1 MVYFYKYPVGIS
13 NLKFKGDNM
22 KIKLL
27 ENNKIIIVPSYWRYK
42 IIEGKKVII
51 DQLGNV
57 IGIVI
62 EEKE

>member
-1 MVYFYKYPVGIS
+1 
-13 NLKFKGDNM
+13 M

-27 ENNKIIIVPSYWRYK
+27 EDNKIIIVPSYWKYK

-62 EEKE
+62 KD

>member
-1 MVYFYKYPVGIS
+1 
-13 NLKFKGDNM
+13 M

-27 ENNKIIIVPSYWRYK
+27 EKNKIIIVPNYLRYK

-57 IGIVI
+57 IGIVV
-62 EEKE
+62 EEK

>member
-1 MVYFYKYPVGIS
+1 
-13 NLKFKGDNM
+13 M

-27 ENNKIIIVPSYWRYK
+27 EDNKIIILPSYWRYK

-57 IGIVI
+57 IGIVA
-62 EEKE
+62 KD

>member
-1 MVYFYKYPVGIS
+1 
-13 NLKFKGDNM
+13 M

-27 ENNKIIIVPSYWRYK
+27 GDNKIIIVPSYWRYK

-62 EEKE
+62 ED

>member
-1 MVYFYKYPVGIS
+1 
-13 NLKFKGDNM
+13 M

-42 IIEGKKVII
+42 IFEGKKVII

-57 IGIVI
+57 IGIVV
-62 EEKE
+62 KD

>member
-1 MVYFYKYPVGIS
+1 
-13 NLKFKGDNM
+13 M

-27 ENNKIIIVPSYWRYK
+27 EDNKIIIVPSYWKYK
-42 IIEGKKVII
+42 IIEGKKVIM

-62 EEKE
+62 EENK

>member
-1 MVYFYKYPVGIS
+1 
-13 NLKFKGDNM
+13 M

-27 ENNKIIIVPSYWRYK
+27 ENNKIIIVPNYWKYK

-62 EEKE
+62 ED

>member
-1 MVYFYKYPVGIS
+1 
-13 NLKFKGDNM
+13 M

-27 ENNKIIIVPSYWRYK
+27 ENNKIIIMPTYWRYK

-57 IGIVI
+57 IGIVV
-62 EEKE
+62 KD

>member
-1 MVYFYKYPVGIS
+1 
-13 NLKFKGDNM
+13 M

-27 ENNKIIIVPSYWRYK
+27 EDNKIIIVPGYWRYK

-57 IGIVI
+57 IAIVV
-62 EEKE
+62 EEK

>member
-1 MVYFYKYPVGIS
+1 
-13 NLKFKGDNM
+13 M

-27 ENNKIIIVPSYWRYK
+27 KNNKIIIVPSYWRYK
-42 IIEGKKVII
+42 IIEGKKVVI

-62 EEKE
+62 ED

>member
-1 MVYFYKYPVGIS
+1 
-13 NLKFKGDNM
+13 M

-27 ENNKIIIVPSYWRYK
+27 EDNKIIIVPSYWRYK
-42 IIEGKKVII
+42 IIEGKKVIM

-62 EEKE
+62 KENK

>member
-1 MVYFYKYPVGIS
+1 
-13 NLKFKGDNM
+13 M

-27 ENNKIIIVPSYWRYK
+27 EDNKIIIVPSYWRYK
-42 IIEGKKVII
+42 IIEGKKVIM

-57 IGIVI
+57 IWIVI

>member
-1 MVYFYKYPVGIS
+1 
-13 NLKFKGDNM
+13 M

-27 ENNKIIIVPSYWRYK
+27 EDNKIIIVHSYWRYK
-42 IIEGKKVII
+42 IIEGKKVVV

-57 IGIVI
+57 IGIVV